1 MNAEEI
7 INAIQAL
14 SHLLEVYKMH
24 SMPERTVELIDIKIE
39 QLISM
44 L

>member
-1 MNAEEI
+1 MDAQER

-24 SMPERTVELIDIKIE
+24 NMPERTVELIDMKIE
-39 QLISM
+39 QLIS
-44 L
+44 LL